1 MGPSPPFQNW
11 RKTNSQAKNFEKTDG
26 DQPRLF
32 KTGYENQF
40 PTPKSWKDWSGAN
53 PSFQDLASKPI
64 SNLKTLKR
72 LTGTNPVFS
81 KLAIKTAKT
90 VKTACKINSQQQK
103 PWKDRSESNPSF
115 RNWLSKPIPN
125 LKTLKRLIG
134 TNPVFSKTGMKKP
147 IPKPKSLKRLIGT
160 NPVFSKLAMKI
171 RFQSQNF
178 EKTDRDQNRLFK
190 TGNEKPLPNLQNFEK
205 TDPDQPRL
213 FKTGNENRLPNKY
226 LEKNDQ
232 DHKKY

>member
-1 MGPSPPFQNW
+1 
-11 RKTNSQAKNFEKTDG
+11 
-26 DQPRLF
+26 
-32 KTGYENQF
+32 
-40 PTPKSWKDWSGAN
+40 
-53 PSFQDLASKPI
+53 
-64 SNLKTLKR
+64 
-72 LTGTNPVFS
+72 
-81 KLAIKTAKT
+81 
-90 VKTACKINSQQQK
+90 
-103 PWKDRSESNPSF
+103 
-115 RNWLSKPIPN
+115 
-125 LKTLKRLIG
+125 
-134 TNPVFSKTGMKKP
+134 MKKP

-190 TGNEKPLPNLQNFEK
+190 FGNEKPLPNLQNFEK

-232 DHKKY
+232 DQKKY